1 MNPTTIGNA
10 SGEGGRDRV
19 TAAIQLASA
28 NTGVQFGYL
37 LNQAR
42 LESGLNPNARARTS
56 SATGLFQFID
66 QTWLGMVRRHGAEHG
81 LGWAAGQI
89 RQGPNG
95 RLYVADP
102 ETRRQILDLRRQP
115 EAASAMAA
123 EYAADNGRY
132 LESRLGRSMAPADL
146 YLAHFLGAG
155 GAARFL
161 RAHDANPN
169 APAAAL
175 LPQAARANRPIFYN
189 RDGSMRSFADI
200 RERFVGMIAT
210 GSHSG
215 RAGSHSPA
223 APVRQPMPAP
233 SFLDGAVRTAA
244 LDSDTGIGP
253 GIAAQLPRMR
263 TLDANPLDSI
273 EQHRG
278 MDTDALAFAG
288 LNLGNPNAVDPDT
301 LLELGRDRSRS
312 AGPSPRYARL
322 AYLMLAQLGGSA
334 PDEA

>member
-10 SGEGGRDRV
+10 SGGGGGDRV

-28 NTGVQFGYL
+28 STGVQFGYL

-42 LESGLNPNARARTS
+42 LESGLNPDARARTS
-56 SATGLFQFID
+56 SATGLFQFLD
-66 QTWLGMVRRHGAEHG
+66 QTWLGMVRQHGAEHG

-132 LESRLGRSMAPADL
+132 LENRLGRRPEPVDL

-161 RAHDANPN
+161 RAHDSSPD
-169 APAAAL
+169 APAAATF
-175 LPQAARANRPIFYN
+175 PQAARANRPVFYN
-189 RDGSMRSFADI
+189 RDGSMRSFAEI
-200 RERFVGMIAT
+200 RARFAEKISTGNHSGGAAAT
-210 GSHSG
+210 GH
-215 RAGSHSPA
+215 
-223 APVRQPMPAP
+223 APVRQRAPAP
-233 SFLDGAVRTAA
+233 SFLDGAVRTAS
-244 LDSDTGIGP
+244 LDTG
-253 GIAAQLPRMR
+253 LPRMR
-263 TLDANPLDSI
+263 AEMPRMAALDANPLDSA

-278 MDTDALAFAG
+278 LDADALAFAR
-288 LNLGNPNAVDPDT
+288 LNLANPNAIDPDT

-312 AGPSPRYARL
+312 AGPSPLHARL
-322 AYLMLAQLGGSA
+322 AYLMLAQLGGSV

>member
-56 SATGLFQFID
+56 SATGLFQFLD
-66 QTWLGMVRRHGAEHG
+66 QTWLGMIRQHGAEHG
-81 LGWAAGQI
+81 LGWAAAQI

-95 RLYVADP
+95 RYYVADP

-123 EYAADNGRY
+123 EYASDNGRY
-132 LESRLGRSMAPADL
+132 LESRLGRRMEPVDL

-161 RAHDANPN
+161 RAHESSPD
-169 APAAAL
+169 APAAVM
-175 LPQAARANRPIFYN
+175 LPQAARANRSIFYG
-189 RDGSMRSFADI
+189 RDGSMRSFAEI
-200 RERFVGMIAT
+200 RARFADKIAT
-210 GSHSG
+210 GNHSG
-215 RAGSHSPA
+215 GASAPA
-223 APVRQPMPAP
+223 HAPVRQRAPAP
-233 SFLDGAVRTAA
+233 SFLDGTVRTAS
-244 LDSDTGIGP
+244 LDAG
-253 GIAAQLPRMR
+253 LPRMG
-263 TLDANPLDSI
+263 TLNANPLDSA
-273 EQHRG
+273 EQRG
-278 MDTDALAFAG
+278 LDADALAFAS
-288 LNLGNPNAVDPDT
+288 LNLANPNAIDPDT
-301 LLELGRDRSRS
+301 LLELGRERSRP

-322 AYLMLAQLGGSA
+322 AYLMLAQLGGSV

>member
-10 SGEGGRDRV
+10 SGGGGRDRV

-28 NTGVQFGYL
+28 STGVQFGYL

-42 LESGLNPNARARTS
+42 LESGLNPDARARTS

-66 QTWLGMVRRHGAEHG
+66 QTWLGTVRQHGAEHG

-95 RLYVADP
+95 RYYVADP

-132 LESRLGRSMAPADL
+132 LEGRLGRRMEPVDL

-161 RAHDANPN
+161 RAHDSSPD
-169 APAAAL
+169 APAAPML
-175 LPQAARANRPIFYN
+175 SQAARANRPIFYN
-189 RDGSMRSFADI
+189 RDGSMRSFAEI
-200 RERFVGMIAT
+200 RARFAGMIAT
-210 GSHSG
+210 GNHGGGASG
-215 RAGSHSPA
+215 HGPV
-223 APVRQPMPAP
+223 PVRHRTPAP
-233 SFLDGAVRTAA
+233 SFLDGTVRTAS
-244 LDSDTGIGP
+244 LDREM
-253 GIAAQLPRMR
+253 PRLG
-263 TLDANPLDSI
+263 TLDANPLASA
-273 EQHRG
+273 ELTG
-278 MDTDALAFAG
+278 MDGDALAFAG
-288 LNLGNPNAVDPDT
+288 LNLNNPNGIDPDT
-301 LLELGRDRSRS
+301 LLELGRDRTRP

-322 AYLMLAQLGGSA
+322 AYLMLAQLGG
-334 PDEA
+334 